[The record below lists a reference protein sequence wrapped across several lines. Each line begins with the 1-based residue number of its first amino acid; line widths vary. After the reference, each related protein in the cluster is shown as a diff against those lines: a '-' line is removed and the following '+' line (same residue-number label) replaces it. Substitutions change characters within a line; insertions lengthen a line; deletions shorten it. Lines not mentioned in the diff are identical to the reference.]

1 MNISLS
7 LSLLTEKFINRTYYG
22 NKFIDNIRFIG
33 ECDSYRKRKG
43 NIEKCR
49 LSIPDYNESAL
60 KDYTIF

>member
-33 ECDSYRKRKG
+33 ECDSYRKRKEIF
-43 NIEKCR
+43 IERK
-49 LSIPDYNESAL
+49 YKWN
-60 KDYTIF
+60 

>member
-33 ECDSYRKRKG
+33 ECDPYRKRKG
-43 NIEKCR
+43 NIYWKK
-49 LSIPDYNESAL
+49 I
-60 KDYTIF
+60 